1 MGVAVG
7 VGVAVLVGVAV
18 GVGVGVDP
26 KVKARDWHAKGTSC
40 ALGLEVGAVGATAS
54 CLNWYSLTAVKT
66 ATPAK
71 ITVAIII
78 PIVAILF
85 FIM

>member
-1 MGVAVG
+1 MVLDPQVPLQEFGSPGGLVGVAVG

-54 CLNWYSLTAVKT
+54 CLN
-66 ATPAK
+66 
-71 ITVAIII
+71 
-78 PIVAILF
+78 
-85 FIM
+85 